1 MTVQTTRSRAAAPRQ
16 RGAVLFVALIFLLVL
31 TLLAVMLARMETT
44 EERMAENDANQDL
57 ALEAAGAALRFAQMN
72 LRTGNPQ
79 YSDFAQNAGGLYT
92 LDPTQGSW
100 YSLINWQDPGTAVL
114 TYGGLT
120 PGTVSAPP
128 EFIIEK
134 LTGFGLKSGMT
145 LGNGGYGGNGNAQVY
160 QITAVATGADQTGS
174 AALRSIYYMVE

>member
-1 MTVQTTRSRAAAPRQ
+1 MTAQATRPTAPAPRQ

-79 YSDFAQNAGGLYT
+79 YSDFSQNGAGLYT
-92 LDPTQGSW
+92 LDPAQGSQ

-114 TYGGLT
+114 TYNGLA
-120 PGTVSAPP
+120 PGSVSAPP

-134 LTGFGLKSGMT
+134 LTGFGLRSGMK
-145 LGNGGYGGNGNAQVY
+145 LGDGGYGGNGTVEVY